1 MIRVII
7 LGSGSIIPTRNRF
20 ASSIYVDT
28 GSHKILLDCG
38 PGTIEKMR
46 HADINPWLIDG
57 VLLTHFH
64 IDHSSD
70 LLPFLK
76 LRAYDEDGKIAA
88 NTTTIRIYGPRG
100 LTNFLEQTIDHN
112 KYYNYLSNV
121 IKYHSYTKICEM
133 VENDVKDHDGLKIV
147 SRPVKHSSGI
157 MYRLEV
163 KNKVLVFSGDTAFD
177 PNIVEAAKNADL
189 LIHECSFPKNC
200 LIGEHTS
207 EDDLSQIV
215 SLAKPRILVIT
226 HLYPAWS
233 GREADLVNKVAEKF
247 KCRIYIAHDLL
258 EIRL

>member
-1 MIRVII
+1 
-7 LGSGSIIPTRNRF
+7 
-20 ASSIYVDT
+20 
-28 GSHKILLDCG
+28 
-38 PGTIEKMR
+38 
-46 HADINPWLIDG
+46 
-57 VLLTHFH
+57 
-64 IDHSSD
+64 
-70 LLPFLK
+70 
-76 LRAYDEDGKIAA
+76 
-88 NTTTIRIYGPRG
+88 
-100 LTNFLEQTIDHN
+100 
-112 KYYNYLSNV
+112 
-121 IKYHSYTKICEM
+121 M
-133 VENDVKDHDGLKIV
+133 VENDVKDHDGLKII
-147 SRPVKHSSGI
+147 SRPVRHSSGI